1 MILIPKTY
9 CTVGGIII
17 VIIRKGKGNKCALY
31 IWPFEQLKCVSI
43 DVKLDVIEMRD
54 ILNESMFGEQHI
66 LLQRLKFM
74 NYL

>member
-1 MILIPKTY
+1 M
-9 CTVGGIII
+9 
-17 VIIRKGKGNKCALY
+17 RSLY
-31 IWPFEQLKCVSI
+31 IWPFEQLKCISI

-54 ILNESMFGEQHI
+54 ILNESMFGEEHI